1 MKDGKT
7 DDGKYH
13 RGFKRNWGKSK
24 STVLLVSY
32 RRKEREHK
40 KRDEKLAEL
49 I

>member
-1 MKDGKT
+1 MANTTEGLRET
-7 DDGKYH
+7 EE
-13 RGFKRNWGKSK
+13 RVRK